1 MSYQTE
7 RPPKATYSG
16 NDFIPLSCEKELLEI
31 REDIE
36 RGVNHKGRNFE
47 ICYAA
52 ISELYNKMG
61 KHKPAAD
68 CSNCTVLWNTL
79 LQNWFKKLDQDV
91 RPREAMSKTEPKPL
105 EVLAEVDGVEYTKE
119 DLNDTWKPIGIEN
132 NPTLSKEDKI
142 AHLQQECKEKGI
154 EFRHNAGIKKLTE
167 LLGR

>member
-36 RGVNHKGRNFE
+36 KGVNHKGRNFE

-91 RPREAMSKTEPKPL
+91 RPREATIKTQPKPL
-105 EVLAEVDGVEYTKE
+105 T
-119 DLNDTWKPIGIEN
+119 PINNSIPVGIEN
-132 NPTLSKEDKI
+132 NPELSKEDKI
-142 AHLQQECKEKGI
+142 AHLQQECREKGI